1 MIARILCKEAI
12 QIKRK
17 TCLYE
22 KEKAMILITGSTGYI
37 GQHLVR
43 RLIAQGERPRC
54 LVRDPQKAAH
64 LFPGDQ
70 IEVVQGDTTQPATLA
85 EAVKGVETI
94 VHTGFMTADRKESPG
109 NHYEA
114 TNVAGTT
121 NLVKAAETAGVR
133 RVIEVSGL
141 GTKPDKPGSYMQGR
155 YLAEKVLKESKLD
168 WTIIQP
174 SVLFGKNAPFMKGLT
189 DLIQSS
195 PIVPLI
201 GGGKVMFQPIS
212 VDDVVSVILWV
223 LAKPERSR
231 QQTFT
236 IGGPDY
242 YSFTQIID
250 ALMHAMHKTRLKAPA
265 PRPLVGV
272 GAAVMEAVLPKP
284 PLTKAALTL
293 FAFDNTTD
301 LNSVEREFGFAPQSF
316 QHFLEK
322 QGL

>member
-1 MIARILCKEAI
+1 
-12 QIKRK
+12 
-17 TCLYE
+17 
-22 KEKAMILITGSTGYI
+22 MILITGSTGYI

-64 LFPGDQ
+64 LFPGVQ

-85 EAVKGVETI
+85 EAVKSVETI

-121 NLVKAAETAGVR
+121 NLVKAAEAAGVR

-141 GTKPDKPGSYMQGR
+141 GTRHDKPGSYMQGR
-155 YLAEKVLKESKLD
+155 YLAEKQLKESSLD
-168 WTIIQP
+168 WTIIRP
-174 SVLFGKNAPFMKGLT
+174 SVLFGKNAPFIKGLT
-189 DLIQSS
+189 DLIQHS
-195 PIVPLI
+195 PVVPLI

-212 VDDVVSVILWV
+212 VDDVVSVILKV
-223 LAKPERSR
+223 LAEPRHCSHA
-231 QQTFT
+231 TFT

-250 ALMHAMHKTRLKAPA
+250 SLLHNMHKKTLKAPA
-265 PRPLVGV
+265 PRPLVIIS
-272 GAAVMEAVLPKP
+272 P
-284 PLTKAALTL
+284 P
-293 FAFDNTTD
+293 
-301 LNSVEREFGFAPQSF
+301 
-316 QHFLEK
+316 
-322 QGL
+322 